1 MLNGVKHPAGNVET
15 LRFAQSDNH
24 WFVMLNGVKHPAGN
38 VETLRFAHAL
48 SAAVQRGRARRSD
61 NHWLI

>member
-1 MLNGVKHPAGNVET
+1 MLSEAKHPAGNVET

-24 WFVMLNGVKHPAGN
+24 WFVMLSEAKHPAGN
-38 VETLRFAHAL
+38 VETLRFA
-48 SAAVQRGRARRSD
+48 QSD